1 MNDRKILLNESQI
14 QKLETFL
21 YEMPMKYAQPIMNML
36 VEGIQSEPVKVE
48 QKMTEQQTE
57 NFFIEAK
64 KI

>member
-1 MNDRKILLNESQI
+1 MNDRKIILNEEQI

>member
-57 NFFIEAK
+57 KFFIEAK